1 MKLCFGLIDTNLQ
14 KVLYIKKLTGKCYFL
29 FNITP
34 VPLILTFSKSSTGGR
49 GGRRGMPRNL
59 QWRTGG
65 HHRWGNPRGAF
76 MG

>member
-14 KVLYIKKLTGKCYFL
+14 KVLYIKKLTGICHFL

>member
-1 MKLCFGLIDTNLQ
+1 MFN
-14 KVLYIKKLTGKCYFL
+14 L

-34 VPLILTFSKSSTGGR
+34 VPLILTFSKYSTGGR